1 MGKLPMKLKT
11 VINYL
16 KSLKSHIGK
25 DVHSAARYKLQKRI
39 FNKNSIF

>member
-11 VINYL
+11 VIKYL

-39 FNKNSIF
+39 FNKNIF